1 MATNCR
7 SCGEPIEFRRTAAGK
22 LNPISLKTGE
32 SHFIDCPQR
41 REWRKEELKQTSF
54 MPDEPA
60 AEPGRRDPFS
70 NA

>member
-7 SCGEPIEFRRTAAGK
+7 SCGEPIEFRRTMAGK

-41 REWRKEELKQTSF
+41 REWRKDELTQTSF
-54 MPDEPA
+54 MPDEEAPEDRSRPYYDA
-60 AEPGRRDPFS
+60 
-70 NA
+70 